1 MRILIIRHGDP
12 DYDNDTLTK
21 KGWRE
26 AELLAKKLVSEKIDY
41 IYSSPL
47 GRAKHTCL
55 CSAKAM
61 GREQDVVVCDWLREF
76 IHDVTLPT
84 GETQDISW
92 DLLPSLWTET
102 EKLYHYKD
110 WKTQDFYQNSGIDKE
125 YDEVIKQLDA
135 LIAKHGYV
143 REGNSYRVEKRNRDT
158 IALFCHF
165 GLEAVLLSRLCN
177 ISPLPLWHH
186 FVALPTSV
194 TTLYTEERREG
205 QAVFR
210 MTGFGDTGHLYAGG
224 EPPSFSARFCETFD
238 SIDERKD

>member
-12 DYDNDTLTK
+12 DYEHDTLTE

-26 AELLAKKLVSEKIDY
+26 AELLAQRLAKEKIDY

-47 GRAKHTCL
+47 GRAKNTCL
-55 CSAKAM
+55 CTAKTL
-61 GREQDVVVCDWLREF
+61 GRENEVVVKEFLREF

-92 DLLPSLWTET
+92 DLLPALWTET
-102 EKLYHYKD
+102 ENLYHYRN
-110 WKTQDFYQNSGIDKE
+110 WKTQDFYKNSGIDKE
-125 YDEVIKQLDA
+125 YDSVITALDE
-135 LIAKHGYV
+135 LIATHGYV
-143 REGNSYRVEKRNRDT
+143 REGNRYLVEKRNRDT

-177 ISPLPLWHH
+177 ISPLPLWHN
-186 FVALPTSV
+186 FVALPTSI

-205 QAVFR
+205 TAVFR
-210 MTGFGDTGHLYAGG
+210 CTGFGDIGHLYAGG
-224 EPPSFSARFCETFD
+224 EEPSFSARFCETFD
-238 SIDERKD
+238 CEAERHD

>member
-12 DYDNDTLTK
+12 DYENDTLTP

-26 AELLAKKLVSEKIDY
+26 ADLLAQKLVKEKIDY
-41 IYSSPL
+41 IYTSPL
-47 GRAKHTCL
+47 GRAKNTCL
-55 CSAKAM
+55 CTAKAM
-61 GREQDVVVCDWLREF
+61 GREHEVVVKDFLREF
-76 IHDVTLPT
+76 THDIVLPT

-92 DLLPSLWTET
+92 DLLPTLWTENDN
-102 EKLYHYKD
+102 LYDYKN
-110 WKTQDFYQNSGIDKE
+110 WKNQDFYKNSGIDKE
-125 YDEVIKQLDA
+125 YDSVIHALDE

-143 REGNSYRVEKRNRDT
+143 REGNRYRVEKRNRDT

-205 QAVFR
+205 VAVFR
-210 MTGFGDTGHLYAGG
+210 CAGFGDIGHLYAGG
-224 EPPSFSARFCETFD
+224 ETPSFSARFCETFD
-238 SIDERKD
+238 CEFERRD